1 MKKNK
6 QKSQNERDE
15 VCIQN
20 TRQYYI
26 GLIYSTLN
34 LIIFFKTHEFE
45 KVLFFAQL
53 KQNWYPIIFKNRKIF
68 CYLKSSLNTDD
79 SLRGWAHRR
88 SENWKR
94 WGGSWRWTSTSCVKR
109 ESPSMMSSSSLTHY
123 NSIYL
128 HKCSCASLI
137 PTPIV

>member
-34 LIIFFKTHEFE
+34 LIIFFKTREFE
-45 KVLFFAQL
+45 KVLVFSAQL
-53 KQNWYPIIFKNRKIF
+53 QQNRKIF
-68 CYLKSSLNTDD
+68 CYLKSSINTDD
-79 SLRGWAHRR
+79 SLRG
-88 SENWKR
+88 
-94 WGGSWRWTSTSCVKR
+94 
-109 ESPSMMSSSSLTHY
+109 
-123 NSIYL
+123 
-128 HKCSCASLI
+128 
-137 PTPIV
+137 

>member
-15 VCIQN
+15 VYIQN
-20 TRQYYI
+20 TSTI
-26 GLIYSTLN
+26 LDLSIALLIWSYFSKHTKLKN
-34 LIIFFKTHEFE
+34 CCC
-45 KVLFFAQL
+45 FFAQL

-68 CYLKSSLNTDD
+68 CHLKSSLNTDD

-94 WGGSWRWTSTSCVKR
+94 WGGSLRWTSTSCVKR
-109 ESPSMMSSSSLTHY
+109 ESPNMMSSSSLTHY
-123 NSIYL
+123 NSCINV
-128 HKCSCASLI
+128 
-137 PTPIV
+137 PVQV

>member
-20 TRQYYI
+20 TSTTLDLSI
-26 GLIYSTLN
+26 ALLIWSYFSKHTN
-34 LIIFFKTHEFE
+34 LK
-45 KVLFFAQL
+45 KCCFFAQL

-94 WGGSWRWTSTSCVKR
+94 WGGSLRWTSTSCVKR
-109 ESPSMMSSSSLTHY
+109 ESPNMMSSSSLTHY

>member
-45 KVLFFAQL
+45 KLLLFF
-53 KQNWYPIIFKNRKIF
+53 
-68 CYLKSSLNTDD
+68 
-79 SLRGWAHRR
+79 R
-88 SENWKR
+88 SIK
-94 WGGSWRWTSTSCVKR
+94 TK
-109 ESPSMMSSSSLTHY
+109 
-123 NSIYL
+123 
-128 HKCSCASLI
+128 LI
-137 PTPIV
+137 PYNF